1 MGQLLAGQDCHQNQI
16 GPQEMKRQGLLDKR
30 KVSCE
35 ETEKSNQEEVELI
48 KIPEKVFTGR
58 GKHMEESDYGKHQD
72 I

>member
-1 MGQLLAGQDCHQNQI
+1 
-16 GPQEMKRQGLLDKR
+16 MKKQGLLDKR